1 MKDLYVVNDVIDGIP
16 LSLVSHPGL
25 FSKKKLDL
33 GTRTF
38 LENLIIPDE
47 GTVVDLGCGYG
58 AVGIFIALK
67 NEKLKVYMVDVNPL
81 AVATAKLNVERYN
94 LQNRVT
100 VMKSDVLSA
109 IQEKVDAIYS
119 NPPLSKGVDFL
130 QKFAEQSAEK
140 LKKGGFIQMVV
151 YKGENNVLKI
161 FSNYFYNVNAIK
173 RSKGYSIIVVNN

>member
-38 LENLIIPDE
+38 LENLIIPE
-47 GTVVDLGCGYG
+47 QGTVVDLGCGYG
-58 AVGIFIALK
+58 PVGIFLALK
-67 NEKLKVYMVDVNPL
+67 NEKLKIYMLDINPL

-100 VMKSDVLSA
+100 VMKSDVLSS
-109 IQEKVDAIYS
+109 IQEKIDAIYS
-119 NPPLSKGVDFL
+119 NPPLSKGIDFL
-130 QKFAEQSAEK
+130 QKFSEQAAEK

-161 FSNYFYNVNAIK
+161 FSKYFYNIKVIK

>member
-1 MKDLYVVNDVIDGIP
+1 MREFYIVNDVIDGIP

-25 FSKKKLDL
+25 FSKKKIDL

-38 LENLIIPDE
+38 LENLIIPQQ

-58 AVGIFIALK
+58 VIGIFIALK
-67 NEKLKVYMVDVNPL
+67 NENLKVYMLDVNPL
-81 AVATAKLNVERYN
+81 AIATAKMNVERYN
-94 LQNRVT
+94 LQNRVV

-109 IQEKVDAIYS
+109 LQEKVDAIYS

-140 LKKGGFIQMVV
+140 LKKSGFIQMVV

-161 FSNYFYNVNAIK
+161 FSNYFSDIKVIK